1 MLKYDPL
8 TVFRTS
14 TTPAGLY
21 ARSGWIGL
29 DHDPAWQVDF
39 DKTVSALRREQMR
52 NGSRTDSPLLTIT
65 RLFGLHAMNRN
76 PSLLST

>member
-21 ARSGWIGL
+21 ARSRWIGL
-29 DHDPAWQVDF
+29 DHDPAWQIDF
-39 DKTVSALRREQMR
+39 DKTVSALRRGQLK
-52 NGSRTDSPLLTIT
+52 NGSWADSPLLTIT
-65 RLFGLHAMNRN
+65 RLFGSACM
-76 PSLLST
+76 P